1 MSRLE
6 LIDQEKLLKQ
16 TRPHPVAFYPLYAI
30 WIYLIAV
37 GSLFILYLND
47 FINDPVS
54 FRIFEGNLIISE
66 NPALYQFFWFILLLV
81 PSIKSR
87 SLLAYAG
94 YLAGIYFIS
103 LPLIGRTMESPVTQ
117 YLLQGVMVQYVP
129 GQKFYLIIWLL
140 LIIVPGIIIALT
152 KISLR
157 WLVLFIAIAL
167 SIMSLKYTYSLD
179 AFQINLLLVATGAAG
194 IIGTELWRRCHRYYI
209 TNIRIVTEVMGKR
222 RAIFYHKI
230 SDLMMETPLL
240 GRIFRFGTII
250 PLTGSGIGVGTDISL
265 AGAGVGKNVKGKS
278 IGAGFGGG
286 KTISTPRSR
295 SSYILFGIPN
305 PEREYTRI
313 TEMMY
318 EKSET
323 ETLRKILL
331 KMEEMLS
338 RDGEATSPNRM

>member
-1 MSRLE
+1 M
-6 LIDQEKLLKQ
+6 
-16 TRPHPVAFYPLYAI
+16 AFYSLYAI

-66 NPALYQFFWFILLLV
+66 NPSLYQLFWVLLLLV

-94 YLAGIYFIS
+94 YLVGIYIIS
-103 LPLIGRTMESPVTQ
+103 LPLIGRTIESPVTR
-117 YLLQGVMVQYVP
+117 YLLQGVMVEYIP
-129 GQKFYLIIWLL
+129 GQKVYLFVWLL

-167 SIMSLKYTYSLD
+167 SILSLKYTYSLN
-179 AFQINLLLVATGAAG
+179 AFQINLLLVAAGAAG

-222 RAIFYHKI
+222 RAIFYYKI
-230 SDLMMETPLL
+230 SDLMMEIPLL
-240 GRIFRFGTII
+240 GRLFRFGSII
-250 PLTGSGIGVGTDISL
+250 PLTGSGIGIGTDISL

-295 SSYILFGIPN
+295 SSYVLFGIPN

-313 TEMMY
+313 TEMMH
-318 EKSET
+318 KMSET

-338 RDGEATSPNRM
+338 RDDEAPSPNRM